1 MYLIPNRIVR
11 SLVSYMGPTKLRYRR
26 LTPNYDV
33 YHSAAHNP
41 TKKSRLNF
49 AKALVMWTRWG
60 T

>member
-1 MYLIPNRIVR
+1 MKWLAGRFRPRGILGM
-11 SLVSYMGPTKLRYRR
+11 SG
-26 LTPNYDV
+26 V